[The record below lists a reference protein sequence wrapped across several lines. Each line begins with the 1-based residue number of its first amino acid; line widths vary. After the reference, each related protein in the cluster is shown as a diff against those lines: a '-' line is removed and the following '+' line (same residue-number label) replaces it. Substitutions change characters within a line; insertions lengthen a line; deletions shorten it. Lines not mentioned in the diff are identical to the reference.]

1 MKFPLYTHAALNV
14 DVPRHGLR
22 RGDVVTLVDF
32 LEARNELP
40 NAYVCE
46 VFNAVGETIAVIT
59 VQEPDLVALTEHEI
73 LHTRPLV
80 AA

>member
-1 MKFPLYTHAALNV
+1 MKFSLYSHAALNV
-14 DVPRHGLR
+14 DVPMHGLR

-32 LEARNELP
+32 LEARDELP

-59 VQEPDLVALTEHEI
+59 VQEPDLMALTAHEI
-73 LHTRPLV
+73 LHTRLRV